1 MTTDSLTDVRTAD
14 ARDLPA
20 VAASIR
26 ELLQELGAEPP
37 SAEHLEAEARALVE
51 NPDAGGVLVA
61 DYEGEIVGVLGY
73 SWQRAIRVPGRYGTI
88 QELWVAPH
96 HRANRIGA
104 RLIGQLAQLAR
115 EQGIE
120 RLEVGLP
127 SERYPELVATE
138 AFYADNHFTGIGLR
152 MKRLV

>member
-1 MTTDSLTDVRTAD
+1 MNAITDVRVAEE
-14 ARDLPA
+14 RDLPA

-26 ELLQELGAEPP
+26 ELLRELGAEPP
-37 SAEHLEAEARALVE
+37 SEQHLEDEARALVE
-51 NPDAGGVLVA
+51 DPRAGGVLVA
-61 DYEGEIVGVLGY
+61 DYEGEIIGVLGY

-88 QELWVAPH
+88 QELWVAPT

-104 RLIGQLAQLAR
+104 RLIGRLSQIAR

-138 AFYADNHFTGIGLR
+138 AFYSDNHFTGIGLR
-152 MKRLV
+152 MKRVV